1 MTLREGPRLPTPQP
15 GAISRA
21 METNSKWQWV
31 QGHWE
36 AFRPKLAAYWPRLP
50 EDEVELLSGD
60 RPSLVQLVKRH
71 YALQQS
77 GAEAQV
83 DAWLA
88 GLSTEA
94 TPRGQATE
102 VTRADGEAMET
113 EPGTGRARRG

>member
-1 MTLREGPRLPTPQP
+1 MTVRAGPRLPAVQP
-15 GAISRA
+15 EAISHD
-21 METNSKWQWV
+21 METASKWQWV

-36 AFRPKLAAYWPRLP
+36 AFREKLAAYWPRLP
-50 EDEVELLSGD
+50 KDEVQRLCGD

-88 GLSTEA
+88 GLSTDSPPSA
-94 TPRGQATE
+94 RTTE
-102 VTRADGEAMET
+102 EQRAEGEGMGAV
-113 EPGTGRARRG
+113 PGGNG